1 MMKTKPIVHLLALAG
16 LACVL
21 LLAVMPT
28 SSAYAFE
35 PPWPAGI
42 PWPTTVPWPTANPLQ
57 IGVPWSP
64 SQPSS
69 PLSVATPLPPI
80 VPQSIFSAPTPLPPI
95 VPQSIFSAPTP
106 LPPVVLPSSYSA
118 PTPVP
123 PAPSYHPSNP
133 PPAYIPPA
141 PITYGGSTRSGALE
155 PSNSFRTLNAGASVW
170 YRIGTSGIHMDVWLD
185 ANPLG
190 GVSMAIYAPNGS
202 DTPIGRG
209 TPDNSNPPRLVW
221 SGGHWQGE
229 DNWYALITNSNP
241 VPVQYRIQST
251 ARDISNKTCF
261 SYWEYIGT
269 ALVYWTKCD

>member
-1 MMKTKPIVHLLALAG
+1 
-16 LACVL
+16 
-21 LLAVMPT
+21 
-28 SSAYAFE
+28 
-35 PPWPAGI
+35 
-42 PWPTTVPWPTANPLQ
+42 
-57 IGVPWSP
+57 
-64 SQPSS
+64 
-69 PLSVATPLPPI
+69 
-80 VPQSIFSAPTPLPPI
+80 
-95 VPQSIFSAPTP
+95 
-106 LPPVVLPSSYSA
+106 
-118 PTPVP
+118 
-123 PAPSYHPSNP
+123 
-133 PPAYIPPA
+133 
-141 PITYGGSTRSGALE
+141 
-155 PSNSFRTLNAGASVW
+155 
-170 YRIGTSGIHMDVWLD
+170 MDVWLD